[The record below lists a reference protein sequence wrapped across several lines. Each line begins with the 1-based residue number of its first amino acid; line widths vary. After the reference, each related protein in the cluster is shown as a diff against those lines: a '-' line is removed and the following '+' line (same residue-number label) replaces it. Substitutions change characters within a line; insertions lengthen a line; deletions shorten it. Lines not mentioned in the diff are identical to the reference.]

1 MTLPRPQLLVTYVSD
16 EQSNPFGFQPD
27 CERFVP
33 GYGDANAE
41 FHVVGDHP
49 GVHGGVEAG
58 VPFTGEPWSAAF
70 LSALTEAG
78 LLAGPAEGVAPDGVT
93 ERSPADGAAMD
104 AADCCQDDGPCLLA
118 HCMAPVGA
126 CAAPPVLVRL
136 PLAAPGPAAVV
147 LIPRAVPQRHF
158 RPPIAA

>member
-1 MTLPRPQLLVTYVSD
+1 MNRLLRHRVL
-16 EQSNPFGFQPD
+16 
-27 CERFVP
+27 R
-33 GYGDANAE
+33 AI
-41 FHVVGDHP
+41 
-49 GVHGGVEAG
+49 
-58 VPFTGEPWSAAF
+58 
-70 LSALTEAG
+70 LALCLLG
-78 LLAGPAEGVAPDGVT
+78 QLAGPVLALAQPCPMPDEGGHAMAAMAHHG
-93 ERSPADGAAMD
+93 SPADGAAMD